1 MLQSL
6 KFRLERQTLDTLY
19 KNSLNLRPLL
29 EYADFIW
36 ADCADREVQLL
47 ESIQYEAS
55 RVVSGAVKG
64 TSYER
69 PREELGWQKL
79 MTRRF
84 FHKNSFQ
91 KSFKKF

>member
-1 MLQSL
+1 M
-6 KFRLERQTLDTLY
+6 
-19 KNSLNLRPLL
+19 PLL